1 MDEVSAELEQMIQL
15 GLYASALEKPNLPYT
30 GPSERL
36 PTLNELVARLHREV
50 EDGFTAFGPPLP
62 FNYNSQGRV
71 ASSWYQ
77 PEPPPGVPLDG
88 TAVAFA
94 GIVNRTLWE
103 VKSTAL
109 AGSHGSES
117 TWAAINA
124 YMVKSLI
131 DLVEPDFRLR
141 TE

>member
-15 GLYASALEKPNLPYT
+15 GLYALASEKPNLQHT
-30 GPSERL
+30 GPPERL
-36 PTLNELVARLHREV
+36 PTLHTLVEHLSNEVQDV
-50 EDGFTAFGPPLP
+50 FTAFGPPLP
-62 FNYNSQGRV
+62 FNFYSRGKV
-71 ASSWYQ
+71 DSSWYQ
-77 PEPPPGVPLDG
+77 PKPPPGVPLDA
-88 TAVAFA
+88 TAVEFA
-94 GIVNRTLWE
+94 RIVNRTFLE
-103 VKSTAL
+103 VQSTAL

-131 DLVEPDFRLR
+131 DLVEPGFRLR